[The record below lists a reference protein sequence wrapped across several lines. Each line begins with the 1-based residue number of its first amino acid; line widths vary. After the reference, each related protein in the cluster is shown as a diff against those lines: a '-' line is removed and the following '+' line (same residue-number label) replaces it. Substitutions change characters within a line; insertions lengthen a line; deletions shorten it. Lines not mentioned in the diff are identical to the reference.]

1 MDLRPLGST
10 GLRVS
15 PIGLGTTKFGRTEQ
29 LKYPEPFELP
39 SDDQIERLLE
49 VAGGFGVNVI
59 DTAPAYGTSER
70 RIGKLLPNREN
81 WVIVTKVGEE
91 LVAGRSRFD
100 FTPATVRTSVER
112 SLVRLRRDR
121 LDVVLLHSSG
131 DDLTILRE
139 SGAVDALRELREA
152 GVILAIGAST
162 KTVEGGLLAVDLCDV
177 VMVTLNRRDRS
188 QIPVIE
194 AADRADVGVLI
205 KKALASGH
213 DRDPNQALVDVVKT
227 KGVDSVIVG
236 TVNSEHLAAN
246 CRAVESSLT
255 L

>member
-10 GLRVS
+10 SLRVS

-39 SDDQIERLLE
+39 SDRQIERLLE
-49 VAGGFGVNVI
+49 VAAGFGVNVI
-59 DTAPAYGTSER
+59 DTAPAYGTSEQ
-70 RIGKLLPNREN
+70 RIGKLLPNRED
-81 WVIVTKVGEE
+81 WVIITKVGEE
-91 LVAGRSRFD
+91 FVAGRSRFD
-100 FTPATVRTSVER
+100 FTPAAVRTSVER

-162 KTVEGGLLAVDLCDV
+162 KTLEGGLLAVDLCDV

-246 CRAVESSLT
+246 CRAIEST
-255 L
+255 LAL

>member
-10 GLRVS
+10 GVSVS

-39 SDDQIERLLE
+39 SDRQIRQLLE
-49 VAGGFGVNVI
+49 VAGGFGVNLI
-59 DTAPAYGTSER
+59 DTAPAYGTSEQ
-70 RIGKLLPNREN
+70 RIGELLADREG
-81 WVIVTKVGEE
+81 WVIITKVGEE
-91 LVAGRSRFD
+91 FVAGRSRFD
-100 FTPATVRTSVER
+100 FSPAAVRTSVER

-121 LDVVLLHSSG
+121 LDIVLLHSSG

-139 SGAVDALRELREA
+139 SGAVDALMELREA
-152 GVILAIGAST
+152 GVILAMGAST
-162 KTVEGGLLAVDLCDV
+162 KTLEGGLLAVELCDV

-194 AADRADVGVLI
+194 AADRAGVCVLI

-213 DRDPNQALVDVVKT
+213 DRDPNQALVDVVT
-227 KGVDSVIVG
+227 TRGVDSVIVG

-246 CRAVESSLT
+246 CRAVESALA